1 MPAGIHRNCLDAYL
15 YADDLAVNFSNS
27 CHQSMIS
34 IYDNLNFTVFDWCN
48 ANYLTINPS
57 KSEDLEFNINSN
69 NSSVVKSIKFLGIH
83 LESGLGWNTHIQN
96 VMNKISKSLY
106 MLRILKNN
114 VSTDT
119 LLAAYYG
126 HLYSHLNYGILLWG
140 NHSSVN
146 KVLLMQKRAIRII
159 AGVGPREHCKPLFVK
174 FRILTVYS
182 MYILSCLLYVRRN
195 INSFTTFAQ
204 VHNYNTRN
212 NSNLYPE
219 KVKFSLTQNNFVY
232 NSVKIFN
239 NLPLDLRNIPLLAFS
254 RRIRTKL
261 LGNPLYSLSE
271 FADISW

>member
-1 MPAGIHRNCLDAYL
+1 MNCWCIIIVKGSRRSHSLLKRINSALLSLITTPSCDRYYVPANHIYNDIIVWGSASTWLR
-15 YADDLAVNFSNS
+15 
-27 CHQSMIS
+27 IS
-34 IYDNLNFTVFDWCN
+34 VFLLKRYDN
-48 ANYLTINPS
+48 
-57 KSEDLEFNINSN
+57 
-69 NSSVVKSIKFLGIH
+69 
-83 LESGLGWNTHIQN
+83 
-96 VMNKISKSLY
+96 
-106 MLRILKNN
+106 
-114 VSTDT
+114 
-119 LLAAYYG
+119 
-126 HLYSHLNYGILLWG
+126 
-140 NHSSVN
+140 
-146 KVLLMQKRAIRII
+146 RII